1 MASWEADADIV
12 AVSFHSRTPNKVSG
26 IVPGPDVGG
35 RSQGVGVGDT
45 LLLESERC
53 RDSSGARL
61 PCSGARVG
69 DGHAGLQQL
78 ALLCSPSSQ
87 GPCSQGPGTRRETRN
102 EAVSEEIGLLEP
114 KNTNVCSPWVR
125 AEGSES
131 RDRGPSGVRLIKV
144 DAKGPLSWRVE

>member
-1 MASWEADADIV
+1 M
-12 AVSFHSRTPNKVSG
+12 
-26 IVPGPDVGG
+26 
-35 RSQGVGVGDT
+35 GDT

-53 RDSSGARL
+53 RDSSGAGL

-87 GPCSQGPGTRRETRN
+87 GPGTRRETRN
-102 EAVSEEIGLLEP
+102 EAVSEEIGLLEQ

-125 AEGSES
+125 AEGNES
-131 RDRGPSGVRLIKV
+131 RDRGPSGVRLVKV
-144 DAKGPLSWRVE
+144 DAKDPLSWRVE